1 MNSELLDSTTPT
13 NNLVE
18 RGNKRT
24 HDKAYTC
31 LKVSQAA
38 IKTRKPFWMSQKQT
52 LDRLVL
58 FPTPLTPTNTMLY
71 GTRCWEEVRGEES
84 FVRIDNSRSV
94 EVLGV
99 RILVSEVDNAARTA
113 LFVARV

>member
-1 MNSELLDSTTPT
+1 
-13 NNLVE
+13 
-18 RGNKRT
+18 
-24 HDKAYTC
+24 
-31 LKVSQAA
+31 
-38 IKTRKPFWMSQKQT
+38 
-52 LDRLVL
+52 
-58 FPTPLTPTNTMLY
+58 MLY